1 MIREIFEYVWNV
13 VYIYGNWQ
21 FVECIWGVGFIDE
34 WGVFI
39 KNFFD
44 FYFLI
49 KLNYFIVI
57 YFLYMDNDMFKS

>member
-1 MIREIFEYVWNV
+1 MISEIFEYVWNV

-21 FVECIWGVGFIDE
+21 FVECMWGVGFIDE
-34 WGVFI
+34 WRVFI

-49 KLNYFIVI
+49 KLSQFIVI
-57 YFLYMDNDMFKS
+57 YFFYMDNDMFKS